1 LLSVAIGTD
10 RLQPDVLVSNVSDG
24 LSANLVHF
32 DDKRSNKD
40 GITLLEAQAY
50 CRDILDRGKTPY
62 TTVNKHVARDSATN
76 SLSQATINLIQLT
89 TT

>member
-1 LLSVAIGTD
+1 MSVAIGTD

-24 LSANLVHF
+24 LSANPIHF

-40 GITLLEAQAY
+40 GITLLMAEAY
-50 CRDILDRGKTPY
+50 CRDILDRVKTPY
-62 TTVNKHVARDSATN
+62 TTVNKHVARDSAAS